1 MRQRGGLIRHAD
13 LIGYRAQL
21 VRPLQVRFQGHP
33 VLTMP
38 PPSGG
43 GVTLVQLLQVLEPMP
58 LAQLGLNGAA
68 SLHQMVEAMNLAYR
82 DRNHWLGDPDQVVMP
97 LERLLSPA
105 HANSLRARIRSDRH
119 RPAAELAAEGPS
131 SGGTNTTHLSVADR
145 QGGLV
150 ALTTTLNFAYG
161 SGISVPGTGFLL
173 NNEMDDFTAKPGV
186 ANAYGLVQGAAN
198 AIAPGKRPLSSMTP
212 TLVFRADGR
221 PWLATGS
228 PGGSR
233 IITTVLQVL
242 LNRIVHG
249 LNLASAVA
257 SPRIHSQLWPD
268 QISVEQGLSPDTTR
282 VLEGMGHRVVVT
294 AAMGSANSVEVL
306 SEGGSLGVADPRRL
320 DAAAVG
326 ELTLN
331 RPADSAP

>member
-1 MRQRGGLIRHAD
+1 
-13 LIGYRAQL
+13 
-21 VRPLQVRFQGHP
+21 
-33 VLTMP
+33 
-38 PPSGG
+38 
-43 GVTLVQLLQVLEPMP
+43 
-58 LAQLGLNGAA
+58 
-68 SLHQMVEAMNLAYR
+68 
-82 DRNHWLGDPDQVVMP
+82 
-97 LERLLSPA
+97 
-105 HANSLRARIRSDRH
+105 
-119 RPAAELAAEGPS
+119 LAAEGPN

-161 SGISVPGTGFLL
+161 SGISVPGAGFLL

-212 TLVFRADGR
+212 TLVFRADAR

-242 LNRIVHG
+242 LNRMVHG

-257 SPRIHSQLWPD
+257 SPRVHSQLWPD
-268 QISVEQGLSPDTTR
+268 QISVEQGLSPDTIR
-282 VLEGMGHRVVVT
+282 LLDGMGHRVVVT

-306 SEGGSLGVADPRRL
+306 REGGSLGGADPRRL

-326 ELTLN
+326 ELQLN
-331 RPADSAP
+331 WPADSAP